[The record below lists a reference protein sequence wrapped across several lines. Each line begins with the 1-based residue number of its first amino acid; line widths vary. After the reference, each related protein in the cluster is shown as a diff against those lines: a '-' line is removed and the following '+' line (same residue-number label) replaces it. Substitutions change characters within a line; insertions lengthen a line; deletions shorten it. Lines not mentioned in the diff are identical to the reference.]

1 MQRLTLLFAALV
13 AFVCVAQLN
22 AAVVQ
27 LPMHKRALNPAGL
40 RDRREFVERKTKLQ
54 AARSFNPKF
63 AQKLTGGK
71 AHKFV
76 TTQYPSDFF
85 LVNVQL
91 GTSAQTFTVAVDS
104 FDLSFWVLDTTY
116 QGAVSDSQH
125 LYNVSASSTG
135 RKSGEDYEY
144 FYYSGF
150 VYGFVDTDVFSIA
163 GLTYKKQDFGAIY
176 QIDDDF
182 GPYPVDGLIGLGVP
196 EPDDPEDYHMPLA
209 NIADQL
215 ASPSYTIWLGNH
227 VPPSVGTIQ
236 GLLTLGGADTDNC
249 KNDGNAVQQYYNDY
263 FWVWLFNIDYVKIGK
278 YEDDV
283 THYGFLNV
291 GLPTISVPDTEL
303 RRIFST
309 LNPSYDQDLQIYHIP
324 CKNTYMAP
332 DISLTIGGV
341 EYTVPGTDYIL
352 DLDLADGECV
362 VALDDWDA
370 DDTWVLGV
378 PFMQAVCTQVD
389 FQNHVVTFSTAL
401 H

>member
-1 MQRLTLLFAALV
+1 MQRLTLLLAALV
-13 AFVCVAQLN
+13 AFVCVAQIN

-40 RDRREFVERKTKLQ
+40 WDRREFVERKAKLN

-63 AQKLTGGK
+63 AQKLAGSK

-91 GTSAQTFTVAVDS
+91 GTPAQTFT
-104 FDLSFWVLDTTY
+104 
-116 QGAVSDSQH
+116 
-125 LYNVSASSTG
+125 
-135 RKSGEDYEY
+135 Y

-150 VYGFVDTDVFSIA
+150 VYGYVDTDVFSIA
-163 GLTYKKQDFGAIY
+163 GLTYNKQDFGAIY

-182 GPYPVDGLIGLGVP
+182 APYPVDGLIGLGVP

-236 GLLTLGGADTDNC
+236 GLLTLGGPDGDNC
-249 KNDGNAVQQYYNDY
+249 KNDGNAVNQYYNDY
-263 FWVWLFNIDYVKIGK
+263 FWVWLFNVDTVKIGK
-278 YEDDV
+278 YESDV
-283 THYGFLNV
+283 QHYGFLNV

-303 RRIFST
+303 RRIFGT

-324 CKNTYMAP
+324 CKNAYMAP

-352 DLDLADGECV
+352 DLDLTDGECV